1 MVVNRLLVITDD
13 ASQLQAIENL
23 LLNHDLR
30 VTGATSLEQGLAL
43 VGTRSLDL
51 VIVVMP
57 LAEDSALD
65 ALKSIFELEPRIPTI
80 VLTSAGNTEEA
91 ITATKAGAFDYFLGP
106 YDEREL
112 LRSISQGIEA
122 GRLMRSPVALDQGG
136 VTASGDALIGRS
148 KPMQEIYKAIGR
160 VAPTDS
166 TVLIRGESGTGKE
179 LVARAIYQHSRRDG
193 RPFVVVNSVAIP
205 ESLLESEIFG
215 HEKGAFTGAVGARI
229 GKVKQADGGT
239 LFLDEIGDIPLSIQ
253 AKLLRLL
260 EDRSIE
266 PIGGRRPIPV
276 DVRIIAATNRDLE
289 TAIEEGR
296 FREDLYYRLNVV
308 PIMLPPLRARLDD
321 VPLLCD
327 YFSRRFTTE
336 LGIRN
341 LGLTPEAS
349 RLLASYHWP
358 GNVREL
364 ANAIEQA
371 LIFSR
376 GRPIDADD
384 VASLVPSPGAGTDT
398 ALAAGNDI
406 LRHWVHRSVAFGRSG
421 LLETVVDHI
430 TGRVILEVLEITG
443 GNRVRAAR
451 ILGISRPTLLARL
464 KKLAPR

>member
-1 MVVNRLLVITDD
+1 VLVNRLLVISDD
-13 ASQLQAIENL
+13 PAQLQAIENL
-23 LLNHDLR
+23 LLNQDLR
-30 VTGATSLEQGLAL
+30 VTGAASLRLGLVEVA
-43 VGTRSLDL
+43 TRCPDL
-51 VIVVMP
+51 VIAVMP
-57 LAEDSALD
+57 LDGESALGT
-65 ALKSIFELEPRIPTI
+65 LKSIFELEARLPVI
-80 VLTSAGNTEEA
+80 VLTSAGSTDEA

-106 YDEREL
+106 YGEREL

-136 VTASGDALIGRS
+136 ISASGEALIGRS

-179 LVARAIYQHSRRDG
+179 LVARAIYQHSARNG

-215 HEKGAFTGAVGARI
+215 HERGAFTGAVGARI

-266 PIGGRRPIPV
+266 PIGGRGPIPV

-289 TAIEEGR
+289 AAIEEGR

-308 PIMLPPLRARLDD
+308 PIVLPPLRARLDD

-341 LGLTPEAS
+341 LGLTPDAS
-349 RLLASYHWP
+349 RLLATYHWP

-384 VASLVPSPGAGTDT
+384 VASLVPSPGAGTDS
-398 ALAAGNDI
+398 ALAAGNEI
-406 LRHWVHRSVAFGRSG
+406 LRHWVHQSVAFGRSG
-421 LLETVVDHI
+421 LLESVVDHM
-430 TGRVILEVLEITG
+430 TGRVIHEVLEITG

-464 KKLAPR
+464 KKLGLQ

>member
-1 MVVNRLLVITDD
+1 MVVNRLLVISDD
-13 ASQLQAIENL
+13 ASQLQTIENL

-30 VTGATSLEQGLAL
+30 VTGAKSLEQGLAL

-57 LAEDSALD
+57 LAEETALG
-65 ALKSIFELEPRIPTI
+65 ALTSIFALEPRIPTI
-80 VLTSAGNTEEA
+80 VVTSAGNTEEA
-91 ITATKAGAFDYFLGP
+91 ITTTKAGAFDYFLGP
-106 YDEREL
+106 YDERAL
-112 LRSISQGIEA
+112 LRSILQGIEA

-136 VTASGDALIGRS
+136 ATASGDALIGRS

-179 LVARAIYQHSRRDG
+179 LVARAIYQHSKRSG

-205 ESLLESEIFG
+205 ETLLESEIFG

-239 LFLDEIGDIPLSIQ
+239 LFLDEIGDIPPSIQ

-266 PIGGRRPIPV
+266 PIGGRRPVPV

-289 TAIEEGR
+289 AAIDGGR

-308 PIMLPPLRARLDD
+308 PIVLPPLRTRLDD

-349 RLLASYHWP
+349 RLLSSYHWP

-384 VASLVPSPGAGTDT
+384 VASLVPSPGTGTDA

-406 LRHWVHRSVAFGRSG
+406 LRHWVHQSVAFGRHG
-421 LLETVVDHI
+421 LLDSVVDHV
-430 TGRVILEVLEITG
+430 TGRVIHEVLEITG

-464 KKLAPR
+464 KKLGLQ